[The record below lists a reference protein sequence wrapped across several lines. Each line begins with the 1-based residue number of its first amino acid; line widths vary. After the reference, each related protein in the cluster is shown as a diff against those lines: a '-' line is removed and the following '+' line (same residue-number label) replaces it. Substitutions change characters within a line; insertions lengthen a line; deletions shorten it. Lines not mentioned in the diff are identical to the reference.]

1 MNKNTKFSGKP
12 VLSQVLDFIPKDLVY
27 RTAKELN
34 ADRYYKK
41 FTTHDHLIT
50 MLYGM
55 LSGCT
60 SLRELSTGLLGCGGK
75 ISHLGINYFPKR
87 STLSDANQRR
97 SEHVFEKIYTRLYQ
111 HHRSTLSD
119 SQTQSAD
126 SNVFIVDSTTISL
139 FGSVL
144 KGVGRN
150 PITGKKKGGIK
161 AHTTI
166 NSSEDVPCLV
176 KLTAATVHDST
187 YLKQLHLPAHSWI
200 VFDKGYTD
208 YSQYHQLTQ
217 ANINFVTRERDNASY
232 KSIKEYELTN
242 QNSDAVLKDEKILV
256 AKNSKELIMLRRVVY
271 WDNEKSRLMIFIT
284 NNHDESPDTI
294 AHLYKK
300 RWQIEL
306 LFKRLKQNFPLKYFL
321 GDSVNAIKIQVWV
334 CLIAQLIMK
343 VIQKIAQK
351 QWAYSN
357 MVSLIKFH
365 LFSYIRLFVF
375 LKNPNQEYS
384 IITSKSNQTE
394 IIFSG

>member
-111 HHRSTLSD
+111 YHRPLLSD
-119 SQTQSAD
+119 SRAQSID
-126 SNVFIVDSTTISL
+126 SNIFIVDSTTISL

-144 KGVGRN
+144 KGVGRT
-150 PITGKKKGGIK
+150 PINGKKKGGIK

-176 KLTAATVHDST
+176 KLTAASVHDST
-187 YLKQLHLPAHSWI
+187 YLKELNLPVHSWVI
-200 VFDKGYTD
+200 FDKGYTD
-208 YSQYHQLTQ
+208 YSQYEQLTQ
-217 ANINFVTRERDNASY
+217 SNINFVTRERDNASY
-232 KSIKEYELTN
+232 ISIKEYDLNN
-242 QNSDAVLKDEKILV
+242 QNSDAVLKDEKIWV
-256 AKNSKELIMLRRVVY
+256 SKNPKELIMLRRVVY
-271 WDNEKSRLMIFIT
+271 WDNDKSRLMIFIT

-294 AHLYKK
+294 ANLYKK

-321 GDSVNAIKIQVWV
+321 GDSANAIKIQVWV

-343 VIQKIAQK
+343 VIQKMAEK

-365 LFSYIRLFVF
+365 LFSYIKLFVF

-384 IITSKSNQTE
+384 IITSKNNQTE
-394 IIFSG
+394 IKFSG

>member
-1 MNKNTKFSGKP
+1 
-12 VLSQVLDFIPKDLVY
+12 
-27 RTAKELN
+27 
-34 ADRYYKK
+34 
-41 FTTHDHLIT
+41 
-50 MLYGM
+50 
-55 LSGCT
+55 
-60 SLRELSTGLLGCGGK
+60 
-75 ISHLGINYFPKR
+75 
-87 STLSDANQRR
+87 
-97 SEHVFEKIYTRLYQ
+97 LYQ

-161 AHTTI
+161 AHTAI

-208 YSQYHQLTQ
+208 YNQYDQLTK

-242 QNSDAVLKDEKILV
+242 QNSNAVLKDEKILV
-256 AKNSKELIMLRRVVY
+256 AKNPKELIMLRRVVY
-271 WDNEKSRLMIFIT
+271 WDNEKSRLMIFVT
-284 NNHDESPDTI
+284 NNHHESPDTI

-321 GDSVNAIKIQVWV
+321 GDSANAI
-334 CLIAQLIMK
+334 
-343 VIQKIAQK
+343 
-351 QWAYSN
+351 
-357 MVSLIKFH
+357 
-365 LFSYIRLFVF
+365 
-375 LKNPNQEYS
+375 NPD
-384 IITSKSNQTE
+384 
-394 IIFSG
+394 